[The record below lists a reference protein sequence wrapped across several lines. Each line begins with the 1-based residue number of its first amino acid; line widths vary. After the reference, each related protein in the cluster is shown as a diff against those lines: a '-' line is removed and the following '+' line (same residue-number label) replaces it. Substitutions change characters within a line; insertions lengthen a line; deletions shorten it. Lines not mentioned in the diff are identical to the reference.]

1 MSSEWTVWVM
11 YGDGR
16 SVVESAAGELEAF
29 SRRGELE
36 AERGTA
42 YGAACLPP
50 GSADLAVLFGRR
62 LGTALAGQV
71 VVPEPLPA
79 LGQVV
84 DTFGDSGVA

>member
-1 MSSEWTVWVM
+1 MSSDWTVWVM
-11 YGDGR
+11 WLDGSEVIER
-16 SVVESAAGELEAF
+16 VPGEVAAFA
-29 SRRGELE
+29 RREELE
-36 AERGTA
+36 AERGAA

-50 GSADLAVLFGRR
+50 GSADLAVLFGRK

-71 VVPEPLPA
+71 VIPEPLPA